1 MKVEI
6 EAKPV
11 QDPMEE
17 KEKKAFG
24 PYEEWEIKCAVNTL
38 LEAEEIK
45 ADAEKM
51 KYVAPFLKKKI
62 ANMKKAVTS
71 IQDLKDIRSAKMS
84 EVSLEEGEENY
95 ESED

>member
-6 EAKPV
+6 EANPV
-11 QDPMEE
+11 KDEMED

-24 PYEEWEIKCAVNTL
+24 PYEEWEIKCAVSTL

-51 KYVAPFLKKKI
+51 KYVAPFLKKKV
-62 ANMKKAVTS
+62 ANMQKAVTS
-71 IQDLKDIRSAKMS
+71 IQDLKDIRASKITD
-84 EVSLEEGEENY
+84 VSLEEGEEKY